1 MKKLTKSLLGHKTF
15 FLAALVYTVLI
26 STGSLVNP
34 GVLPKIDQGVSDKT
48 IHFFGYFF
56 FTIVWFVYAIFKHQ
70 KSSFSILVLIVGCL
84 SFIYGII
91 IEIFQGV
98 LTATRQPDIFD
109 AFANGLG
116 VIAASLLLLIF
127 KNIILKL
134 KSKF

>member
-15 FLAALVYTVLI
+15 FLAALVYTALI
-26 STGSLVNP
+26 SMGSLVNP
-34 GVLPKIDQGVSDKT
+34 GVLPKIDQEVSDKT

-56 FTIVWFVYAIFKHQ
+56 FTIVWFVYAIFKNQ
-70 KSSFSILVLIVGCL
+70 KSSYSILILVVGCF
-84 SFIYGII
+84 SFIYGTI
-91 IEIFQGV
+91 IEILQGV

-109 AFANGLG
+109 VFANGLG

-127 KNIILKL
+127 KNKILSV